1 MLITVNSAR
10 TWLHPETG
18 AALDLAGLIAML
30 NEEAVRIE
38 EEMGG
43 SLRLIVRGLDLQPR
57 LPTERAKSRGR
68 QRKASS
74 EREPEE
80 MPAG

>member
-1 MLITVNSAR
+1 
-10 TWLHPETG
+10 
-18 AALDLAGLIAML
+18 ML
-30 NEEAVRIE
+30 NEEAARIE
-38 EEMGG
+38 QEMGG

-57 LPTERAKSRGR
+57 LPTERAKLRGR